1 MKTVFNK
8 EKTHAFP
15 DSVVLTEDGSDICFL
30 YKIKFISYMKKL
42 NGWTCPVRREV
53 HDAVLRH
60 ALLINPELWLV
71 LYFVKDTPS
80 SPLFTVWN
88 KTINIRFS
96 SA

>member
-42 NGWTCPVRREV
+42 NG
-53 HDAVLRH
+53 
-60 ALLINPELWLV
+60 
-71 LYFVKDTPS
+71 
-80 SPLFTVWN
+80 
-88 KTINIRFS
+88 
-96 SA
+96 